1 MSGGRGDASAAT
13 VLHSI
18 ANVAAFAKAASQRGG
33 LVRFVAAADLDSARR
48 HVADRD
54 GTRALAARALARLLG
69 ARVLGLAPITAG
81 QLQGTVAACAT
92 CGAPHG
98 KPGLE
103 GLGTNWSRSGNWIM
117 AAAAL
122 PSAGPVGV
130 DIERIP
136 DRLFGG
142 FDEHCLTT
150 AERGSLPAQDV
161 AARLRLWVAKEALLK
176 ACGSGLSI
184 PPAAV
189 RTAPAPGLEPGAA
202 PGVGPHILDD
212 LSVQEVPAASGHA
225 AAVAARPGLTLQ
237 PVNAAALFSGEPQHP
252 TV

>member
-1 MSGGRGDASAAT
+1 MSGDRGHSPEAT

-18 ANVAAFAKAASQRGG
+18 ANVAVFAQAAAQRGG
-33 LVRFVAAADLDSARR
+33 LSRFVSAADLDSARR

-69 ARVLGLAPITAG
+69 ARILGLAPISAG
-81 QLQGTVAACAT
+81 QLQGTVADCAS
-92 CGAPHG
+92 CGGPHG
-98 KPGLE
+98 KPGLG
-103 GLGTNWSRSGNWIM
+103 GLGANWSRSGDWIM

-122 PSAGPVGV
+122 PAAGPVGV

-136 DRLFGG
+136 DRLFDG
-142 FDEHCLTT
+142 FDENCLTA
-150 AERGSLPAQDV
+150 AERGSLPGQDV
-161 AARLRLWVAKEALLK
+161 AARIRLWVAKEALLK

-189 RTAPAPGLEPGAA
+189 RTAPTPGLEPGTA
-202 PGVGPHILDD
+202 PGVDPQTLDD
-212 LSVQEVPAASGHA
+212 LSVQEVPAPSGYI
-225 AAVAARPGLTLQ
+225 AAVAARPRLTLQ
-237 PVNAAALFSGEPQHP
+237 PVDAAALFSGEPRNP